1 MPWAS
6 TTVAGGSATEARA
19 VINGASARMRML
31 AEMIWTGGLE
41 PVGRQIMLNARQSM
55 SQETFARRVGIGK
68 VMQYPLFHQP
78 PAAIV
83 ANSDHFIMNGT
94 LPSEK
99 SFMAQSLQELLGHCP
114 PVAGGRRHVQPR
126 PQQADAR
133 NL

>member
-1 MPWAS
+1 
-6 TTVAGGSATEARA
+6 
-19 VINGASARMRML
+19 
-31 AEMIWTGGLE
+31 
-41 PVGRQIMLNARQSM
+41 M

-99 SFMAQSLQELLGHCP
+99 SFMAQSLQELLGIVLQSP
-114 PVAGGRRHVQPR
+114 EAAAMFNLDPNKLMREIYELRGIPGLGRFGFSPEEQSRLAQAQQASAGGAEEPAASAGNVVGLP
-126 PQQADAR
+126 PAA
-133 NL
+133 